1 MVEADL
7 PHGAALTSSGRVSA
21 VHESGTVFDEVPFT
35 DRERI
40 ALDNALTEATR
51 ATKVRFNIY
60 LGDLG
65 NDPAAGAAAILPGTP
80 EAADSV
86 LIAVSPNQQ
95 AIEVLSGANVAERAN
110 DRICQ
115 LGVTA
120 ALASFRQGNLIDGL
134 ISAVRVMAAALRAA
148 GCDIVVIPGGLRT
161 S

>member
-1 MVEADL
+1 MASSNWPAVVEADL
-7 PHGAALTSSGRVSA
+7 PHGFALTSSGRVSG
-21 VHESGTVFDEVPFT
+21 VHEPGTVFDEVPFT

-40 ALDNALTEATR
+40 SLDNALTEATR

-65 NDPAAGAAAILPGTP
+65 SDPAAGADAILPNTP
-80 EAADSV
+80 ESADSV
-86 LIAVSPNQQ
+86 LIAVSPNQGV
-95 AIEVLSGANVAERAN
+95 IEVRSGANVAERAN

-134 ISAVRVMAAALRAA
+134 ISATRVMAAAIGR
-148 GCDIVVIPGGLRT
+148 
-161 S
+161 

>member
-1 MVEADL
+1 MASSKWPAVVEADL
-7 PHGAALTSSGRVSA
+7 PHGSALTSSGRVSG

-40 ALDNALTEATR
+40 MLDNALTEATR

-65 NDPAAGAAAILPGTP
+65 GDPATGADALLPNTP

-86 LIAVSPNQQ
+86 LIAVSPNQG
-95 AIEVLSGANVAERAN
+95 AIEVRSGANVAERAN

-134 ISAVRVMAAALRAA
+134 ISAVRVMAAAIGR
-148 GCDIVVIPGGLRT
+148 
-161 S
+161 

>member
-1 MVEADL
+1 MASSNWPAVVEADL
-7 PHGAALTSSGRVSA
+7 PHGFALTSSGRVSG

-40 ALDNALTEATR
+40 SLDNALTEATR
-51 ATKVRFNIY
+51 ATTVRFNIY

-65 NDPAAGAAAILPGTP
+65 ADPAAGADALLPNTP

-86 LIAVSPNQQ
+86 LIAVSPNQG
-95 AIEVLSGANVAERAN
+95 AIEVRSGADVAERAN

-134 ISAVRVMAAALRAA
+134 ISAVRVMAAAIGR
-148 GCDIVVIPGGLRT
+148 
-161 S
+161 